1 MAAEIPAW
9 LASYLLEKGLF
20 SDRFTAAP
28 EKTKDIKKNKEEL
41 TFEQVL
47 RDVLDGGGDYQGSTP
62 DASTSSTDPDSRTSS
77 SATEP
82 SSNRS
87 GMFEDAVD
95 IIGDVLSFDLGQAA
109 LDTVSNV
116 TGINTQGLFGFETP
130 DFVSDMQRGGVRS
143 IAEDI
148 ANSPNFSTQEKIG
161 AALASAFSFATPG
174 LMSIAGMAM
183 NAYGGPNLDL
193 EPGNQTIAYDPISG
207 VVAYGP
213 NVARERDA
221 DPEVGSVETGGF
233 GRAEPNQISSVLDAL
248 ADLQTADLQTAFDVR
263 GATAYDLGLDPASYS
278 TLGDIAF
285 ADFGVNPAA
294 FGATNAVSPA
304 FGTLSLNPARGTLGR
319 VGALGQGAF
328 GQGAYSARADFTS
341 PYGLMSDYH
350 SPSFDPGG
358 RSPSISS
365 PSFDPDTGEID
376 MGFETSS
383 VGPGRSAGIGGPSLD
398 YSNDMSGFGGAADDA
413 AGHDTDPGKDI
424 F

>member
-1 MAAEIPAW
+1 MAQELPEW
-9 LASYLLEKGLF
+9 LTSFLGERGLF
-20 SDRFTAAP
+20 SDRYATAP
-28 EKTKDIKKNKEEL
+28 EKTEDIKSNI

-47 RDVLDGGGDYQGSTP
+47 RDVLESGGDYQGSFPSPSSGTT
-62 DASTSSTDPDSRTSS
+62 DKSKASLTEPGLFERAINEVVDTVGNLFSPTSTDKENKES
-77 SATEP
+77 EKK
-82 SSNRS
+82 
-87 GMFEDAVD
+87 
-95 IIGDVLSFDLGQAA
+95 
-109 LDTVSNV
+109 
-116 TGINTQGLFGFETP
+116 GLFDFEVP
-130 DFVSDMQRGGVRS
+130 DFVSKMQRGSVSS
-143 IAEDI
+143 IARDI

-161 AALASAFSFATPG
+161 AALASVFSFATPG
-174 LMSIAGMAM
+174 LMSLAGMAM

-193 EPGNQTIAYDPISG
+193 EPGNQTISYDPISG

-304 FGTLSLNPARGTLGR
+304 FGTLSLDPARGTLGR

-328 GQGAYSARADFTS
+328 GQGANSARADFTS

-365 PSFDPDTGEID
+365 PSFNPDTGEID

-383 VGPGRSAGIGGPSLD
+383 VGPGRSAGIGGPSLSID
-398 YSNDMSGFGGAADDA
+398 YGVDIGSLSDSAGEGMDDSSGTEGFGEGMY
-413 AGHDTDPGKDI
+413 
-424 F
+424 